1 LSIFSQDQKFK
12 NDHLPRQSRD
22 KNAREIMTEKWCVL
36 QDGKSIV
43 PLLFD
48 ADAPGLPAQTKAHV
62 KAMAPSGKEAF
73 AKGWRDSVFIECVPT
88 KKSSFD
94 CRRFRTCANVQA
106 RSHAIVS
113 IRKDLDRS
121 LHEFEFVAG

>member
-1 LSIFSQDQKFK
+1 
-12 NDHLPRQSRD
+12 
-22 KNAREIMTEKWCVL
+22 MTEKWCVL

-88 KKSSFD
+88 KNHHLIAVGFTQ
-94 CRRFRTCANVQA
+94 TCGFHANVQA
-106 RSHAIVS
+106 RSHAIFS
-113 IRKDLDRS
+113 KGSGPLYD
-121 LHEFEFVAG
+121 FEFVAG